1 LSKAHTGARRGGI
14 IVLSAPS
21 GAGKTTFAK
30 RLLRSVPGLRFSVS
44 HTTRQARP
52 GEQNGREYFFVSRRT
67 FEKMVARGEFLEWAE
82 VYGNLYGTSW
92 KALRQAQAAGYDV
105 LLDID
110 VQGHRQVRRRIP
122 ESVGIFLLPPSSE
135 ELERR
140 LRHRHEDTEEVI
152 ARRLCEARREV
163 RCWKEYD
170 FLIVNDQIPPAER
183 ALKAVVTASRFRRAM
198 QRNHARAIAKTFGGQ
213 NQDGCTPER

>member
-1 LSKAHTGARRGGI
+1 M

-30 RLLRSVPGLRFSVS
+30 RLLRAVPGLRFSVS
-44 HTTRQARP
+44 HTTRPARA
-52 GEQNGREYFFVSRRT
+52 GEQDGHEYFFVSRRA
-67 FEKMVARGEFLEWAE
+67 FKGMIARGEFLEWAE

-110 VQGHRQVRRRIP
+110 VQGQRQVRRRLP
-122 ESVGIFLLPPSSE
+122 GAVGIFLLPPSAD

-140 LRHRHEDTEEVI
+140 LRRRHQDTEEVI
-152 ARRLCEARREV
+152 TRRLAEAGREV
-163 RCWKEYD
+163 RRWKEYD
-170 FLIVNDQIPPAER
+170 FLIVNDKISSAER
-183 ALKAVVTASRFRRAM
+183 ALKAVVTASRFRRGM
-198 QRNHARAIAKTFGGQ
+198 QRDRARAIAKTFGG
-213 NQDGCTPER
+213 

>member
-1 LSKAHTGARRGGI
+1 MFQALTGSRRGSI

-21 GAGKTTFAK
+21 GAGKTTFAQ

-44 HTTRQARP
+44 HTTRPARP

-67 FEKMVARGEFLEWAE
+67 FKSMARRGEFLEWAE

-92 KALRQAQAAGYDV
+92 KALRQAQAAGNDV

-110 VQGHRQVRRRIP
+110 VQGHRQVKRRVP
-122 ESVGIFLLPPSSE
+122 GAVGIFLLPPSSD

-140 LRHRHEDTEEVI
+140 LRRRHQDTEEVI
-152 ARRLCEARREV
+152 ARRLAEARREV
-163 RCWKEYD
+163 GCWQEYD
-170 FLIVNDQIPPAER
+170 FLIVNDRIPPAEK
-183 ALKAVVTASRFRRAM
+183 ALKAVLIASRFRRVI
-198 QRNHARAIAKTFGGQ
+198 QQDEARAIVKTFGG
-213 NQDGCTPER
+213 

>member
-1 LSKAHTGARRGGI
+1 M

-44 HTTRQARP
+44 HTTRRARS
-52 GEQNGREYFFVSRRT
+52 GEQNGREYFFVSRPVFKR
-67 FEKMVARGEFLEWAE
+67 MVAQGEFLEWAE

-92 KALRQAQAAGYDV
+92 KALERARAAGYDV

-110 VQGHRQVRRRIP
+110 VQGHRQVQRRLP
-122 ESVGIFLLPPSSE
+122 EAVGIFLLPPSSD

-140 LRHRHEDTEEVI
+140 LRRRHQDTEDVI
-152 ARRLCEARREV
+152 ARRLSEARREV
-163 RCWKEYD
+163 RRWREYD
-170 FLIVNDQIPPAER
+170 FLIVNDKISSAEK
-183 ALKAVVTASRFRRAM
+183 ALKAVVIATRSRRAM
-198 QRNHARAIAKTFGGQ
+198 QEDQARAIARTFGG
-213 NQDGCTPER
+213 

>member
-1 LSKAHTGARRGGI
+1 
-14 IVLSAPS
+14 VLSAPS

-44 HTTRQARP
+44 HTTRQARA
-52 GEQNGREYFFVSRRT
+52 GEQNGREYFFVSRRA
-67 FEKMVARGEFLEWAE
+67 FKSMIARGEFLEWAE

-92 KALRQAQAAGYDV
+92 QALREAQAAGYDV

-122 ESVGIFLLPPSSE
+122 EAVGIFLLPPSSD

-140 LRHRHEDTEEVI
+140 LRRRHQDTEEVI
-152 ARRLCEARREV
+152 ERRLAEARREV

-170 FLIVNDQIPPAER
+170 FLIVNDKIASAER
-183 ALKAVVTASRFRRAM
+183 ALKAVVIASRFRKAT
-198 QRNHARAIAKTFGGQ
+198 QQDEAHAIVKTFGG
-213 NQDGCTPER
+213 